1 VDSSSGTQSK
11 IIGCPNAAVA
21 EQGACLPAHEKC
33 LNVSFKRYF
42 VGSNW
47 TNAELLVRVARPQT
61 RGYSQPSNSV
71 ILPNPLQIILS
82 VSHFAAL
89 HTHKDHLDKY
99 HRLMVDVP
107 LRHPHSKLPHQLEDT
122 FSSNFNAL
130 QLEDESSR
138 KAVEGWAL
146 GPCFAQVSSLLELVD
161 TKVHQT
167 NNIRNSIRLN
177 APRCSLYAF
186 ATGILCACAHRI
198 LRRFSHRDCRQSNCL
213 ARLPRQQSQ
222 TQFPA

>member
-21 EQGACLPAHEKC
+21 EQGACLPSARKVFEC
-33 LNVSFKRYF
+33 EFKKVLCWQQLDQCGTLSARRTTANSGLQPAIELCYF
-42 VGSNW
+42 TQS
-47 TNAELLVRVARPQT
+47 VADYFGQFH
-61 RGYSQPSNSV
+61 
-71 ILPNPLQIILS
+71 I
-82 VSHFAAL
+82 FAAL

-138 KAVEGWAL
+138 KAVEDWAL
-146 GPCFAQVSSLLELVD
+146 GPCFAQVRSLLELVD

-167 NNIRNSIRLN
+167 NNIRVSI
-177 APRCSLYAF
+177 
-186 ATGILCACAHRI
+186 
-198 LRRFSHRDCRQSNCL
+198 
-213 ARLPRQQSQ
+213 
-222 TQFPA
+222 